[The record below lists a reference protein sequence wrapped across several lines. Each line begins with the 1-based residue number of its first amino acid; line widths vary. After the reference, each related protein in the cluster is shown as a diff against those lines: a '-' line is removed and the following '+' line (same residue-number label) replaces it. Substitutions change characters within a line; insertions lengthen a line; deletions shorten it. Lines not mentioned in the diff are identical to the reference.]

1 MKTFEVY
8 YKTEVYLTVT
18 VEAENKYDA
27 RDKAD
32 EIIPSEL
39 TCYCGNGGCDQLVGV
54 DDERISLDPS
64 GYISEGDD
72 EPMEVSDES

>member
-18 VEAENKYDA
+18 VEAKDKYEA

-32 EIIPSEL
+32 EIVPSEL
-39 TCYCGNGGCDQLVGV
+39 SCYCGNGSCDQLVGV
-54 DDERISLDPS
+54 DDERISLCPD
-64 GYISEGDD
+64 GGIYEGDD
-72 EPMEVSDES
+72 EPMEISDD